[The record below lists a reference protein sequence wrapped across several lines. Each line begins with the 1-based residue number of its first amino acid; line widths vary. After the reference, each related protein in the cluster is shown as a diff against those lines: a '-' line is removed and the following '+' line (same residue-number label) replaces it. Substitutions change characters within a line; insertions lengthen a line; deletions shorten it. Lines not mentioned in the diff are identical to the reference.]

1 MSESPDNTPAPSNT
15 GATPQAANHDAKGK
29 FRPGNKAGKGNPYAA
44 TLSRNRS
51 EFIKEL
57 ERLSARGN
65 AKAVSIAA
73 KKLMEKV
80 LAGEPWAIRE
90 MLDRLMGKPT
100 VNIDPLT
107 IDSDAIPAAFD
118 IFYAA
123 AGGRQSLAAVAVGAA
138 IATSEEPSDEPCS

>member
-1 MSESPDNTPAPSNT
+1 MSESIENPPAPSN
-15 GATPQAANHDAKGK
+15 ADAPPQAANHDAKGK
-29 FRPGNKAGKGNPYAA
+29 FLKGNKAGKGNPHAA
-44 TLSRNRS
+44 MLARNRK
-51 EFIKEL
+51 EFIEEL
-57 ERLSARGN
+57 ERLSNKGN
-65 AKAVSIAA
+65 TKAVSIAA

-107 IDSDAIPAAFD
+107 IDSDSIPAAFD

-138 IATSEEPSDEPCS
+138 VSTSDESNDQDGE